1 MVELHWGL
9 GPYGQSGTSL
19 LPSAGMERPVRR
31 TRPGFAAPPPEPD
44 EPAPGRDLGGRPA
57 GRKQKERG
65 MLRLDDDTFAV
76 LNEYAADVGKPRAVV
91 IREAI
96 WHLCS
101 TT

>member
-1 MVELHWGL
+1 
-9 GPYGQSGTSL
+9 
-19 LPSAGMERPVRR
+19 
-31 TRPGFAAPPPEPD
+31 
-44 EPAPGRDLGGRPA
+44 
-57 GRKQKERG
+57 